1 MRIIMALDILDG
13 KCVRLTRG
21 DYSTGKIYSENPLE
35 IAKELE
41 NNGIRYL
48 HIADL
53 DGAKNKKITNYKILE
68 EISSSTKLSIDY
80 GGGVRSEDDIR
91 IAFNSGAKQVS
102 AGTIAVTLPTL
113 FMEWLGRYGNE
124 SIILAADFRKRK
136 IVSGA
141 WTKTSEED
149 IVSYINA
156 YCSLGVRYSICTDVE
171 RDGMM
176 AGPATEIYNEILGS
190 VNINLVASGGISSL
204 KDIEAIRLAG
214 CEGVIIGKA
223 VYEGKIKLKE
233 LSSLC

>member
-21 DYSTGKIYSENPLE
+21 DYSTKKIYSENPIE
-35 IAKELE
+35 IAKKLE
-41 NNGIRYL
+41 SNGIRYL

-53 DGAKNKKITNYKILE
+53 DGAKNKKITNHKILE
-68 EISSSTKLSIDY
+68 KISSSTKLSIDF
-80 GGGVRSEDDIR
+80 GGGVRTEDDIR

-102 AGTIAVTLPTL
+102 AGTIAVTLPYL
-113 FMEWLGRYGNE
+113 FMEWLECYGNNR
-124 SIILAADFRKRK
+124 IILAADFKERK

-141 WTKTSEED
+141 WTKTSEEN
-149 IVSYINA
+149 IVSFLSG
-156 YCSLGVRYSICTDVE
+156 YCSLGVKYSICTDVK

-190 VNINLVASGGISSL
+190 VNINLIASGGVSSL

-223 VYEGKIKLKE
+223 VYEGRIKLKE

>member
-1 MRIIMALDILDG
+1 MALDILDG

-21 DYSTGKIYSENPLE
+21 DYSTSKIYSENPLE
-35 IAKELE
+35 IAKEAE
-41 NNGIRYL
+41 SNGIRYL

-53 DGAKNKKITNYKILE
+53 DGAKEKKIINHKVLE
-68 EISSSTKLSIDY
+68 KISSSTELSIDY

-91 IAFNSGAKQVS
+91 IAFNSGAKQVT
-102 AGTIAVTLPTL
+102 AGTIAVTRPSL
-113 FMEWLGRYGNE
+113 FKEWLGHYGNDR
-124 SIILAADFRKRK
+124 IILAADFRERK
-136 IVSGA
+136 IVSSA

-149 IVSYINA
+149 IVSFISA
-156 YCSLGVRYSICTDVE
+156 YCSHGVRYSICTDVE

-176 AGPATEIYNEILGS
+176 AGPATEIYNEILDS
-190 VNINLVASGGISSL
+190 VNINLIASGGISSL

-223 VYEGKIKLKE
+223 VYEGRIKLKE

>member
-21 DYSTGKIYSENPLE
+21 DYSTKKIYSESPLE
-35 IAKELE
+35 IAKEIE

-53 DGAKNKKITNYKILE
+53 DGAKNKKIINHKILE
-68 EISSSTKLSIDY
+68 EISSSTKLSIDI

-91 IAFNSGAKQVS
+91 IAFNSGAKQIT
-102 AGTIAVTLPTL
+102 AGTIAVTRPSL
-113 FMEWLGRYGNE
+113 FMEWLGRYGNDR
-124 SIILAADFRKRK
+124 IILAADFRERK
-136 IVSGA
+136 IVTGA
-141 WTKTSEED
+141 WTKTSDED
-149 IVSYINA
+149 IISFLSG
-156 YCSLGVRYSICTDVE
+156 YCSRGLRYTICTDVE

-190 VNINLVASGGISSL
+190 LNINLIASAGISSL

-223 VYEGKIKLKE
+223 VYEGRIKLKE